1 MHTLTLKRVLGF
13 TIVILLL
20 LALFIWGIGLET
32 LKARQVDLLYLG
44 QRHLMLVFTS
54 MFLLYWSVSRVG
66 FYSAVLRQ
74 KDLLNMSCKSLM
86 LVIPCRHWPS
96 ALAMVIIGIG
106 DTPAIVALFLASLLP
121 IVRNTYA
128 GLCSVPASLIEAA
141 NGIGMTKWQ
150 RLRQVELPNAWPVML
165 SGIRIAT
172 AINVGTAPLAFLIG
186 ASSYGE
192 LIFPG
197 IYLND
202 FPTLILGA
210 TATALFALILDT
222 LLAWF
227 GRRLGPHTV

>member
-1 MHTLTLKRVLGF
+1 M
-13 TIVILLL
+13 
-20 LALFIWGIGLET
+20 
-32 LKARQVDLLYLG
+32 
-44 QRHLMLVFTS
+44 MLVFTS

-86 LVIPCRHWPS
+86 LVIPCRRWPS

-165 SGIRIAT
+165 SVFASRPPSMS
-172 AINVGTAPLAFLIG
+172 AP
-186 ASSYGE
+186 
-192 LIFPG
+192 
-197 IYLND
+197 
-202 FPTLILGA
+202 
-210 TATALFALILDT
+210 
-222 LLAWF
+222 
-227 GRRLGPHTV
+227 RRWPF